1 MEQPKKFIKE
11 GNVYKMKPQHVYNA
25 VAISLCLGLAYL
37 GFHIKSSLFMW
48 IFLVCTMV
56 FVISALS
63 KSLVVDM
70 DNKTINVKMSLLK
83 PAMVIPF
90 ASIQHFELYTLKTNF
105 ITTNVTLNVYFLKD
119 GKEKSTGLAQG
130 FTKRSMQNL
139 LNDIEDIIGTDGH

>member
-11 GNVYKMKPQHVYNA
+11 GNVYKMKPQHTYNA
-25 VAISLCLGLAYL
+25 VAIGLCLGLAYL
-37 GFHIKSSLFMW
+37 GFRIHSSIFMW
-48 IFLVCTMV
+48 VFIVCTAI
-56 FVISALS
+56 FVLSALS

-70 DNKTINVKMSLLK
+70 DNKAINVKMSLLK

-90 ASIQHFELYTLKTNF
+90 ESIQHFELYTLKTNF

-119 GKEKSTGLAQG
+119 GKEKSAGLAQG

-139 LNDIEDIIGTDGH
+139 LNDIEDIIGTNGH